1 MSAPA
6 FSIADRNCIS
16 NIHPPGGLGYQ
27 QAARVVAGLVDGAR
41 SLGQSGVKLK
51 DTFAH
56 RRARSG
62 RRFGARLTV
71 LGPVPGQNQRSRT
84 CATPSS

>member
-41 SLGQSGVKLK
+41 SLGQSGVNLK
-51 DTFAH
+51 DTSRTDA
-56 RRARSG
+56 
-62 RRFGARLTV
+62 
-71 LGPVPGQNQRSRT
+71 LGPGGGSVLD
-84 CATPSS
+84 